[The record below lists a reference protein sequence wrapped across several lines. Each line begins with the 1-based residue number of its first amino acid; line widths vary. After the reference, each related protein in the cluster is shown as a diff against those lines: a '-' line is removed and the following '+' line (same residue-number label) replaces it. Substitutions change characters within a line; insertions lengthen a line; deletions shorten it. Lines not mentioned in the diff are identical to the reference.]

1 MTEGEVDALRDEFAE
16 RIRQSGRY
24 PNLTRIIDED
34 FDPDAPEQ
42 RDDRFWFGLGCVLQG
57 IAAAIAAA

>member
-1 MTEGEVDALRDEFAE
+1 MVTSESVDR

-24 PNLTRIIDED
+24 PNLTKILDAN
-34 FDPDAPEQ
+34 FDPDAPETSEE
-42 RDDRFWFGLGCVLQG
+42 RFWFGLGCVLEG